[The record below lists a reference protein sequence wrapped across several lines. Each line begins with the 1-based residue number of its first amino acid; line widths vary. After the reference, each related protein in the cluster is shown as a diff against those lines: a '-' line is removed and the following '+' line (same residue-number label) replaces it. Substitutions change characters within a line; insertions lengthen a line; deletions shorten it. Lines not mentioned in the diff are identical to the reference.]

1 MTPPTPPTPPLHLL
15 TERLLLRAPTVAFAP
30 AVNAFQLRNI
40 ERFAPWDPP
49 YAPEYFELDGVRN
62 RLTRSAEDFATG
74 NAYCY
79 WLSRTETP
87 AELIGKINVTQVN
100 RGAFQSAAIG
110 YALDGQA
117 LGQGLMAEGL
127 RAVIAQMFD
136 PQVGLHRLQA
146 AVRPEN
152 LPSVAVLKRLGFCL
166 VGLSPRYLFIN
177 GSWRDHQI
185 YALINPDWH
194 DDKAP

>member
-1 MTPPTPPTPPLHLL
+1 VTQPTLPLHLL
-15 TERLLLRAPTVAFAP
+15 TERLLLRAPMVAFAP
-30 AVNAFQLRNI
+30 AVNAFQLRNRT
-40 ERFAPWDPP
+40 RFAPWDPP
-49 YAPEYFELDGVRN
+49 YAENYFEPEGVCA
-62 RLTRSAEDFATG
+62 RLTRSAQDFATG

-79 WLSRTETP
+79 WLSRNETP
-87 AELIGKINVTQVN
+87 TELIGKINVTQVN

-152 LPSVAVLKRLGFCL
+152 LPSLAVLKRLGFTL
-166 VGLSPRYLFIN
+166 IGLSPRYLFIN
-177 GSWRDHQI
+177 GRWCDHEI
-185 YALINPDWH
+185 YALINPDWR
-194 DDKAP
+194 DDRAP